1 MTTGTTSPPTRRS
14 TELWLSL
21 LAVVVGAAAWASV
34 GIARDDA
41 VPASTL
47 GFLVGMSLLAGAA
60 HLVVRA
66 VAPYADPVLLPI
78 VIALNGL
85 GIVLIHRLDL
95 AESERAAQLGRA
107 APRGDA
113 TLQVAWT
120 AVGVVLFVAVLLVVR
135 DHRRLSRYTY
145 TAMASGL
152 ALLALPALL
161 PARFSQVNG
170 ARIWIRLA
178 GFSIQPGEFAKLALI
193 VFFAGYLVA
202 KRDILSLA
210 SRRVLGIE
218 LPRGRDLGPVLVAW
232 VVSLGVLVVE
242 RDLGT
247 SLLFF
252 GVFLAVLYVATER
265 RSWLLI
271 GMGLFLTGAAL
282 AATVFTHVNQRV
294 TIWLHAFEPAVLN
307 PPRGQAGSYQLV
319 QGLYGMATG
328 GLLGTGLG
336 EGRPDLVPFAKTDFI
351 VATIGEELGLAGI
364 MAMLVLYLLLV
375 TRGLRAA
382 LAVRDPFGKL
392 LAAGLSVSVA
402 LQVFVVVG
410 GVTRIVPLTGLTL
423 PFMSYGGSSLVAN
436 WALVAMLLRVSDG
449 ARRPLPSPGAAPT
462 SDEALTQVVKRA

>member
-1 MTTGTTSPPTRRS
+1 MTTAVPTVPAGRTR
-14 TELWLSL
+14 ELWLTVF
-21 LAVVVGAAAWASV
+21 AVVVGAAAWASV
-34 GIARDDA
+34 GIARDST
-41 VPASTL
+41 VPASTF

-78 VIALNGL
+78 VVALNGL

-95 AESERAAQLGRA
+95 AESERAKQLGRA

-113 TLQVAWT
+113 PLQVAWS
-120 AVGVVLFVAVLLVVR
+120 AVGIALFVVVLLVVR
-135 DHRRLSRYTY
+135 DHRKLSRYTY
-145 TAMASGL
+145 TAMAAGL
-152 ALLALPALL
+152 GLLALPALL
-161 PARFSQVNG
+161 PARFSEVNG
-170 ARIWIRLA
+170 AKIWIRLA

-210 SRRVLGIE
+210 SRRVMGVE

-232 VVSLGVLVVE
+232 AVSLGVLVIE

-271 GMGLFLTGAAL
+271 GMGLFLTGATI
-282 AATVFTHVNQRV
+282 AASVFSHVHQRV
-294 TIWLHAFEPAVLN
+294 TIWLHAFDPAVLN
-307 PPRGQAGSYQLV
+307 PPRGNASSYQLV

-328 GLLGTGLG
+328 GMLGTGLG

-375 TRGLRAA
+375 SRGLRTAI
-382 LAVRDPFGKL
+382 AVRDPFGKL
-392 LAAGLSVSVA
+392 LAAGLSVGVA

-410 GVTRIVPLTGLTL
+410 GVTRIIPLTGLTL
-423 PFMSYGGSSLVAN
+423 PFLSYGGSSLVAN
-436 WALVAMLLRVSDG
+436 WALVALLLRVSDG
-449 ARRPLPSPGAAPT
+449 ARRPLAPAAPS
-462 SDEALTQVVKRA
+462 SDDALTQVVRRS

>member
-1 MTTGTTSPPTRRS
+1 MTTSTPSLPTRRT
-14 TELWLSL
+14 TELWLTGFAI
-21 LAVVVGAAAWASV
+21 AVGTAAWASV

-41 VPASTL
+41 IPASTF
-47 GFLVGMSLLAGAA
+47 GFLLGMSLLAGAA

-95 AESERAAQLGRA
+95 AASDRATQFGRA

-113 TLQVAWT
+113 TLQMAWT
-120 AVGVVLFVAVLLVVR
+120 TVGILLFIAVLLIVR

-145 TAMASGL
+145 TAMAAGL

-161 PARFSQVNG
+161 PARFSEVNG
-170 ARIWIRLA
+170 AKIWIRLL

-210 SRRVLGIE
+210 SRRVMGVE

-232 VVSLGVLVVE
+232 VVSLGVLVIE

-271 GMGLFLTGAAL
+271 GMGLFLTGAAI

-294 TIWLHAFEPAVLN
+294 NIWLNAFDPAVLN

-364 MAMLVLYLLLV
+364 MAVLVLYLLLV

-382 LAVRDPFGKL
+382 LTVRDPFGKL

-410 GVTRIVPLTGLTL
+410 GVTRIIPLTGLTL

-436 WALVAMLLRVSDG
+436 WALVAILLRVSDG
-449 ARRPLPSPGAAPT
+449 ARRPLPAPGAASA
-462 SDEALTQVVKRA
+462 SDEALTQVVRRA

>member
-1 MTTGTTSPPTRRS
+1 MTVAAFQPHPRTR
-14 TELWLSL
+14 ELWLTGF
-21 LAVVVGAAAWASV
+21 AVVVGAAAWASV
-34 GIARDDA
+34 GIARDSA
-41 VPASTL
+41 VPASTI
-47 GFLVGMSLLAGAA
+47 GFLIGMSLLAGAA

-78 VIALNGL
+78 VVALNGL

-95 AESERAAQLGRA
+95 AESERARQLSRA

-113 TLQVAWT
+113 PLQVAWS
-120 AVGVVLFVAVLLVVR
+120 AVGIALFIAVLLLVR
-135 DHRRLSRYTY
+135 DHRRLSHYTY
-145 TAMASGL
+145 TAMAAGL
-152 ALLALPALL
+152 GLLALPALL
-161 PARFSQVNG
+161 PAHFSQVNG
-170 ARIWIRLA
+170 AKIWVRLA

-232 VVSLGVLVVE
+232 AVSLGVLVLE

-252 GVFLAVLYVATER
+252 GIFLAVLYVATER

-271 GMGLFLTGAAL
+271 GIALFLSGAAV
-282 AATVFTHVNQRV
+282 AATVFPHVHERV
-294 TIWLHAFEPAVLN
+294 TIWLHAFDPAVLN
-307 PPRGQAGSYQLV
+307 PPRGHPSSYQLV

-364 MAMLVLYLLLV
+364 MAVLVLYLLLV
-375 TRGLRAA
+375 SRGLRTA

-392 LAAGLSVSVA
+392 LAAGLSVGVA

-410 GVTRIVPLTGLTL
+410 GVTRIIPLTGLTL
-423 PFMSYGGSSLVAN
+423 PFVSYGGSSLVAN
-436 WALVAMLLRVSDG
+436 WALLALLLRVSDG
-449 ARRPLPSPGAAPT
+449 ARRPLAPMATPSP
-462 SDEALTQVVKRA
+462 DEALTQVVRRA

>member
-1 MTTGTTSPPTRRS
+1 MTALGPVVGSRRS
-14 TELWLSL
+14 TEMWLSMFAVL
-21 LAVVVGAAAWASV
+21 LGAAAWASV
-34 GIARDDA
+34 GIARDEV
-41 VPASTL
+41 VPASTV
-47 GFLVGMSLLAGAA
+47 GFLVGMSALAAAA
-60 HLVVRA
+60 HLVVRRL
-66 VAPYADPVLLPI
+66 APYADPVLLPI

-85 GIVLIHRLDL
+85 GVVLIHRLDL
-95 AESERAAQLGRA
+95 ASSERARQVGRA
-107 APRGDA
+107 VPRGDA
-113 TLQVAWT
+113 PLQVAWS
-120 AVGVVLFVAVLLVVR
+120 AVGIALFVVVLLVIR
-135 DHRRLSRYTY
+135 DHRKLQRYTY
-145 TAMASGL
+145 TAMAGGL

-161 PARFSQVNG
+161 PARFSEVNG

-210 SRRVLGIE
+210 SRRVAGID

-252 GVFLAVLYVATER
+252 GIFLAVLYVATER

-271 GMGLFLTGAAL
+271 GVALFLGGAAI
-282 AATVFTHVNQRV
+282 AATVFAHVHERI
-294 TIWLHAFEPAVLN
+294 TIWLHAFDPAVLN
-307 PPRGQAGSYQLV
+307 PPRGHAGSYQLV
-319 QGLYGMATG
+319 QGIYGMATG

-351 VATIGEELGLAGI
+351 VATIGEELGLAGL

-375 TRGLRAA
+375 SRGLRTAI
-382 LAVRDPFGKL
+382 AVRDPFGKL
-392 LAAGLSVSVA
+392 LATGLSVGLA

-410 GVTRIVPLTGLTL
+410 GVTRVIPLTGLTL
-423 PFMSYGGSSLVAN
+423 PFVSYGGSSLVAN
-436 WALVAMLLRVSDG
+436 WALLALLIRVSDV
-449 ARRPLPSPGAAPT
+449 ARRPLGAGPAPVVR
-462 SDEALTQVVKRA
+462 DDALTQVVRR